1 MPDLLHVNFKFA
13 TVFVAFNFGQIVPA
27 RVAEFAGSNAAR
39 KVAVIRAARIDERLR
54 NMRARLA
61 F

>member
-1 MPDLLHVNFKFA
+1 MHVNFKFA
-13 TVFVAFNFGQIVPA
+13 TVFVAFTFGQVVPA
-27 RVAEFAGSNAAR
+27 MVAEFAGNDVAR
-39 KVAVIRAARIDERLR
+39 KVAVTSAARIDERLR